1 MITIVLYNPQIPP
14 NTGNIMRLCSNTGF
28 NLHIIEPTGFPLDD
42 KSLKRAKLDYFS
54 QINPIIHKNYQSF
67 INSIDENKL
76 YAVSKFGKN
85 MYNKIKYF
93 NNIFLLFGSETH
105 GLPKFILNKLENRSL
120 KIPMIKESRSI
131 NLSNSVE
138 AKILNKKFNNLKWI
152 TPHNFKNEP
161 LKEIKLLKQATEIIS
176 QEESKAIAII
186 THYQF
191 FSILSEN
198 KKY

>member
-93 NNIFLLFGSETH
+93 NNIFLLFGSEID
-105 GLPKFILNKLENRSL
+105 GLPNFILNKLENRSL

-131 NLSNSVE
+131 NLSNSVSIVAYE
-138 AKILNKKFNNLKWI
+138 AWRQLKFSGADL
-152 TPHNFKNEP
+152 
-161 LKEIKLLKQATEIIS
+161 
-176 QEESKAIAII
+176 
-186 THYQF
+186 
-191 FSILSEN
+191 
-198 KKY
+198 